1 MGNSDMRK
9 LLMTVTVGA
18 LVAGLQTAAVAQPAQ
33 GSRAYCEAKWNAAA
47 GAHTESYDAFM
58 DKCMSCEAKWDDMVA
73 TNTTEGQDRSEYLK
87 KCSRGAYWVGGGTNL
102 VAPGIGL
109 AVLGGGLLY
118 IALDN
123 DHDHPVSP

>member
-1 MGNSDMRK
+1 MRK
-9 LLMTVTVGA
+9 LLMTVTLGA

-33 GSRAYCEAKWNAAA
+33 GSRAYCEAKWNAQA

-73 TNTTEGQDRSEYLK
+73 TNTTEGQDRSAYLK
-87 KCSRGAYWVGGGTNL
+87 KCSKGAYWAGGGNFW
-102 VAPGIGL
+102 APGIGL
-109 AVLGGGLLY
+109 LALGGGLTY

-123 DHDHPVSP
+123 DHDRPASP

>member
-1 MGNSDMRK
+1 MRK
-9 LLMTVTVGA
+9 LLMTAALGA
-18 LVAGLQTAAVAQPAQ
+18 MVASAAVAQPAQ

-73 TNTTEGQDRSEYLK
+73 TNTTEGQDRSAYLR
-87 KCSRGAYWVGGGTNL
+87 KCSRGAYWVGGGSNFW
-102 VAPGIGL
+102 APGIGL
-109 AVLGGGLLY
+109 LALGGALTY

-123 DHDHPVSP
+123 DKDQPLSP

>member
-1 MGNSDMRK
+1 MRK
-9 LLMTVTVGA
+9 LLMTAALGA
-18 LVAGLQTAAVAQPAQ
+18 MVAGAAGAQPAQ

-73 TNTTEGQDRSEYLK
+73 TNTTEGQDRSAYLR
-87 KCSRGAYWVGGGTNL
+87 KCSRGAYWVGGGSNFW
-102 VAPGIGL
+102 APGIGL
-109 AVLGGGLLY
+109 LALGGALTY

-123 DHDHPVSP
+123 